1 MQTYRYF
8 LNRNKNGNGFS
19 ELLNGKIFV
28 DKTGLIEE
36 INEKISTK
44 EKWVCVS
51 KPRRFGKTM
60 ALEMLAAY
68 YTKGIHTE
76 QLFCLWT
83 QQREKLLS
91 STLMHTMSSSSISM
105 IILTKNAAYK
115 KVFLCFPPDY
125 LKIYRIPSRISWMNP
140 VIYLYP
146 WIWSVN

>member
-8 LNRNKNGNGFS
+8 LNRNKNGDGFS

-76 QLFCLWT
+76 QLFLPLHAAKGKT
-83 QQREKLLS
+83 FKQHLNAHNVILVNFNDYFNKL
-91 STLMHTMSSSSISM
+91 
-105 IILTKNAAYK
+105 
-115 KVFLCFPPDY
+115 
-125 LKIYRIPSRISWMNP
+125 
-140 VIYLYP
+140 
-146 WIWSVN
+146 

>member
-76 QLFCLWT
+76 QLFLPLNAAKGKT
-83 QQREKLLS
+83 FKQHLNA
-91 STLMHTMSSSSISM
+91 HNV
-105 IILTKNAAYK
+105 ILVNFTDYFNKNAAYK

-146 WIWSVN
+146 WI